1 MSTIHPLPARPV
13 PPARAA
19 LVAVRLF
26 LSLNGEAVARAAEL
40 IAGPREGAR
49 ARALLDALGRA
60 ATLTP
65 ALRRE
70 LERLHALLTLQLDP
84 THGIDIEPND
94 PVVHKLCLVADAV
107 GDLLAALAPPTP
119 EPAAETVPAAA
130 PVPRRPSLPTRRA
143 AR

>member
-1 MSTIHPLPARPV
+1 MSTIHPLPTRPV
-13 PPARAA
+13 PPERAA

-40 IAGPREGAR
+40 IAGPREGMR
-49 ARALLDALGRA
+49 ARGLLDALGRA
-60 ATLTP
+60 ATPTP

-94 PVVHKLCLVADAV
+94 PVIHELCLVADAV
-107 GDLLAALAPPTP
+107 GDLLAALVAPAP
-119 EPAAETVPAAA
+119 EPTAPAVALAEA
-130 PVPRRPSLPTRRA
+130 VPRSLRRA
-143 AR
+143 LG